1 MNNIEKRLGILIGIL
16 RKKRLKAGNPAFKQE
31 SFIKTSDVSRFEG
44 VELNHTVCSLATL
57 SRIENGKHQHDYQL
71 LDFFLKKLDIQ
82 YRIKESLQIQEM
94 EFLQRISIGF
104 VEDNVDELKTIVAEF
119 IDFCNLNS
127 NDVLIQRDQQ
137 GFEFIIACL
146 SNQPISRRTYDNLID
161 QLEVFNPVIK
171 NWLISCA
178 YLLKRTHPDFWSI
191 EKPIPIPDLIKLCLI
206 ELHRIKSDVYSVH
219 QNSLKTESINE
230 NSLAYECLMELTLL
244 DDREYGSKGLYAKE
258 LNLCIKLAARETVD
272 EKGTSLLF
280 NVLDY
285 FNVIK
290 NPEVQLAYFTDK
302 ISDLLK
308 CEPYPHR
315 VTKLM
320 GKRILLLC
328 QETKTYKPLV
338 NIVDLLSENNSVSQ
352 TLLQRFD

>member
-16 RKKRLKAGNPAFKQE
+16 RKKKLKAGNPAFKQE
-31 SFIKTSDVSRFEG
+31 SFIKSNDFSRFEG

-71 LDFFLKKLDIQ
+71 LDFFLKKLDIH
-82 YRIKESLQIQEM
+82 YRIKESLQIQES

-104 VEDNVDELKTIVAEF
+104 VEDNIDELKTIVGEF
-119 IDFCNLNS
+119 IEFCNLNS
-127 NDVLIQRDQQ
+127 NDVLIQLDQQ

-146 SNQPISRRTYDNLID
+146 SNQPISRRTYDNLIN
-161 QLEVFNPVIK
+161 QFEVFNPIIK

-191 EKPIPIPDLIKLCLI
+191 EKPNTIPDLIKLCLI
-206 ELHRIKSDVYSVH
+206 ELHRIKLDVYSVH
-219 QNSLKTESINE
+219 QSSLKAESLNV
-230 NSLAYECLMELTLL
+230 NSLAYEYLMEIALL
-244 DDREYGSKGLYAKE
+244 DDTGHKPKGLYAKE
-258 LNLCIKLAARETVD
+258 LNLCIKLAARETVN
-272 EKGTSLLF
+272 EKGSSLLF

-285 FNVIK
+285 FNGIK

-302 ISDLLK
+302 ISDLLRS
-308 CEPYPHR
+308 EPYPQQ

-320 GKRILLLC
+320 GQRILLLC

-338 NIVDLLSENNSVSQ
+338 NIVDLLSENNSVSK
-352 TLLQRFD
+352 TLIQRFD